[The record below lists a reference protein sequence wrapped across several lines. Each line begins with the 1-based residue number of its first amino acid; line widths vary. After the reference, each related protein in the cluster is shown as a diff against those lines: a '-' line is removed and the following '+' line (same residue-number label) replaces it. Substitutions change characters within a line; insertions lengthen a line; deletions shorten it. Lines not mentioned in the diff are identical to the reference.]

1 MIEEGLLLPMN
12 VLLQGQKLTLLDPE
26 MWFLRGNENKD
37 VTLVITIGNN
47 HQKLMVVED
56 ILLLID
62 RSQIEVTAGKVIYHP
77 LRIDILSKLLAFI
90 DESTGSVE
98 REHHEL
104 FADALPFAS
113 EVVLFSKVAS
123 EAWFLATYLSSD
135 NINEILFQHLRKTE
149 CYKLVRYLLSQ
160 SLIQTSLYD
169 LAELYGVSY
178 SHFRRLCSYALGG
191 KVKTELCGWRVARA
205 VLEMIEGNSDMT
217 TIAHKY
223 GYSSSSHFSAEVK
236 SRLGKTPRELCKKL

>member
-1 MIEEGLLLPMN
+1 MIEEGLLLPMS

-26 MWFLRGNENKD
+26 LWFLRYNENQD
-37 VTLVITIGNN
+37 VSLAVSIGNN
-47 HQKLMVVED
+47 HQRIIIVED
-56 ILLLID
+56 VLLLLD
-62 RSQIEVTAGKVIYHP
+62 RSQIEVITGKAVYHP
-77 LRIDILSKLLAFI
+77 PRIDILSKLLAFI
-90 DESTGSVE
+90 DESAGVAE
-98 REHHEL
+98 REHHEF
-104 FADALPFAS
+104 FADAIPFTS
-113 EVVLFSKVAS
+113 EMVLFSKVAS
-123 EAWFLATYLSSD
+123 EAWFLAVYLSND
-135 NINEILFQHLRKTE
+135 NANEILFRHLRKTE

-160 SLIQTSLYD
+160 SLMQTSLYD
-169 LAELYGVSY
+169 LGELYGVSY

-205 VLEMIEGNSDMT
+205 VLEIIEGNSDMT

>member
-98 REHHEL
+98 RERHEL

-169 LAELYGVSY
+169 LGELYGVSY

-191 KVKTELCGWRVARA
+191 KVKTELCGWRVARD
-205 VLEMIEGNSDMT
+205 VLEIIEGNSDMT

>member
-1 MIEEGLLLPMN
+1 M
-12 VLLQGQKLTLLDPE
+12 
-26 MWFLRGNENKD
+26 
-37 VTLVITIGNN
+37 
-47 HQKLMVVED
+47 
-56 ILLLID
+56 
-62 RSQIEVTAGKVIYHP
+62 
-77 LRIDILSKLLAFI
+77 
-90 DESTGSVE
+90 E
-98 REHHEL
+98 REHHDL

-169 LAELYGVSY
+169 LGELYGVSY

-205 VLEMIEGNSDMT
+205 VLEIIEGNSDMT

-236 SRLGKTPRELCKKL
+236 AG